1 MSDKKRESMSSV
13 DVAWLRMD
21 RPSNL
26 MVICGV
32 LVLRERI
39 TLAALRSVI
48 ASRFLSFP
56 RFRQRPA
63 LAMSGHQWETDEAFA
78 LERHVTRVLL
88 PGRAGDAELKALMSR
103 LVSTPLDARHPL
115 WQFNLVANY
124 KAGSAVALRIHH
136 CYADGIALIQVLLSM
151 TDGGGGD
158 RRTASRHRPKRSGT
172 GDDPLAQLLEP
183 LS

>member
-1 MSDKKRESMSSV
+1 MSDKKRESMSAV

-39 TLAALRSVI
+39 TLAALRAVI

-63 LAMSGHQWETDEAFA
+63 LAISGYQWETDEHFDLA
-78 LERHVTRVLL
+78 RHVRRTTL
-88 PGRAGDAELKALMSR
+88 PRGAGDAELKSLMSR
-103 LVSTPLDARHPL
+103 LVSTPLDPRHPL
-115 WQFNLVANY
+115 WQFDLVANY
-124 KAGSAVALRIHH
+124 RGGSAVALRIHH

-151 TDGGGGD
+151 TDAD
-158 RRTASRHRPKRSGT
+158 RDGRRAAPAPPAS
-172 GDDPLAQLLEP
+172 
-183 LS
+183 